1 MRAELALLSMLL
13 MAGAVMAQASIQGG
27 NISDTN
33 LTGNQNTQFWS
44 AIVGNFNSTLTR
56 IDNYISIQDT
66 PNMSVFYNM
75 PNGSYGSF
83 YNKTMLLTRL
93 SQKPELENIYT
104 PSPSDFNGS
113 GMFST
118 FGVFG
123 IPDMSGNPENPYDT
137 FAGATNLM
145 TCYIYDVPFVCPY
158 VTLSPD
164 IKMGVL
170 LYNNGTRIE
179 PLFIESIINQA
190 GYNGTLFDFEYMV
203 PALERYYFYIME
215 PVPCNMT
222 VYIDGVQT
230 TTFPKTGV
238 PYDVEAVVV
247 DNGTQ
252 APLSGLRVDADEQN
266 GLNLLYP
273 IIQLGMQAIGDG
285 NTLTDSNGRAVFVL
299 SPTRYNIPDAYKYA
313 GYIQVNHGGYS
324 CRQNLS
330 IASYGS
336 LSPTYRTSLVN
347 GTYSSEVKSSTQ
359 NTNALASTASK
370 WVSQGKM
377 RVIDVTAFTDGTYD
391 PLPTL
396 KAGAPNL
403 INITVYNSTD
413 MSAINASASV
423 LEDNG
428 QIIFVME
435 QPPPNKSYGNTESF
449 YTNQTIVLIPTNYN
463 NQANLTIML
472 GTGGVSFSNLTFPI
486 DQSLAGPS
494 PSDADMTPSLQ
505 SGMSGALQ
513 NINSILANIVKS
525 LSTV

>member
-1 MRAELALLSMLL
+1 MLL
-13 MAGAVMAQASIQGG
+13 MAGAVMAQTSIQGG
-27 NISDTN
+27 NISETN
-33 LTGNQNTQFWS
+33 PSGNQNTHFWS
-44 AIVGNFNSTLTR
+44 AIVGDFNSTPTR
-56 IDNYISIQDT
+56 LNTFVSIQDT

-83 YNKTMLLTRL
+83 YNETMLLTRL
-93 SQKPELENIYT
+93 STKPEAEDIYT

-123 IPDMSGNPENPYDT
+123 VPDLSDNPENPNTT
-137 FAGATNLM
+137 FDGAANLM
-145 TCYIYDVPFVCPY
+145 TCYIYDVPIVCPY

-170 LYNNGTRIE
+170 LYNNGTTIE
-179 PLFIESIINQA
+179 PLFVESIMNQI
-190 GYNGTLFDFEYMV
+190 GYNGSLFDFEYMV

-215 PVPCNMT
+215 PTPCNMT

-252 APLSGLRVDADEQN
+252 APISGLRVDADEQN

-273 IIQLGMQAIGDG
+273 LIQLGMQAIGDG

-299 SPTRYNIPDAYKYA
+299 SPTRYNIPDSYDYA
-313 GYIQVNHGGYS
+313 GYIQVNHGGYY

-336 LSPTYRTSLVN
+336 LSPTYLTSLVN

-377 RVIDVTAFTDGTYD
+377 RVIDVTAYTDGTYD
-391 PLPTL
+391 TLPTL

-403 INITVYNSTD
+403 MNITVINSTD
-413 MSAINASASV
+413 LSAINATASV
-423 LEDNG
+423 LEADG
-428 QIIFVME
+428 QIIFVMQ
-435 QPPPNKSYGNTESF
+435 QPPPNKSYANTERFS
-449 YTNQTIVLIPTNYN
+449 TNQTIVLIPTNYN

-472 GTGGVSFSNLTFPI
+472 SAGGAPFGSLTFPI
-486 DQSLAGPS
+486 DQSLEGPS
-494 PSDADMTPSLQ
+494 PSDSDMSPSLQ